1 MSVTDRTTAR
11 VSLAARKV
19 PTSLIYEEINGVLY
33 YYRGYRAV
41 LSRQKTKEEIR
52 GASALQ
58 SAVVLL
64 LVHILYRYLPFDNY
78 LIATNEPG
86 LHIAHGDNIAND
98 IAVFDQASLPIP
110 LDDKYFSVPPRVVI
124 EVDVKIDLPAN
135 VSETEYVYD
144 KTQKMLDFG
153 VEKVI
158 WILTKTRRTLIA
170 QPNQRWILTNWDD
183 IVEVLPS
190 YNCELNSLLRSKGVI
205 R

>member
-1 MSVTDRTTAR
+1 MSVTPRPPSRNSPASRR
-11 VSLAARKV
+11 VPAA
-19 PTSLIYEEINGVLY
+19 LIYEEIDGVPY

-41 LSRQKTKEEIR
+41 LSRQKTKEDIM

-58 SAVVLL
+58 SAVVSLL
-64 LVHILYRYLPFDNY
+64 IHILYKYLPFDDY

-86 LHIAHGDNIAND
+86 LHIATGNNLSND

-110 LDDKYFSVPPRVVI
+110 LDDKYFSVPPKIVV
-124 EVDVKIDLPAN
+124 EVDVKIELPTN

-158 WILTKTRRTLIA
+158 WILTRTRKTLIA
-170 QPNQRWILTNWDD
+170 EPNKHWILTDWDD
-183 IVEVLPS
+183 KVEVLPGC
-190 YNCELNSLLRSKGVI
+190 NFQLNPLLRSKGVI
-205 R
+205 L

>member
-1 MSVTDRTTAR
+1 MSVTPRTAER
-11 VSLAARKV
+11 NS
-19 PTSLIYEEINGVLY
+19 PTTRRIPAWLVYEEIDGVLY

-41 LSRQKTKEEIR
+41 LSRQKTKEDIA

-58 SAVVLL
+58 SAVVSL
-64 LVHILYRYLPFDNY
+64 LVHILYRYLPFNDF

-86 LHIAHGDNIAND
+86 LHMAPGSNLSND
-98 IAVFDQASLPIP
+98 IAVFDQASLPTP
-110 LDDKYFSVPPRVVI
+110 LDEKYFSVPPRVVI

-135 VSETEYVYD
+135 VTETEYVYD

-170 QPNQRWILTNWDD
+170 QPNQRWILTDWDD
-183 IVEVLPS
+183 TVEMLPGCS
-190 YNCELNSLLRSKGVI
+190 FELGALLRSKGVI
-205 R
+205 L